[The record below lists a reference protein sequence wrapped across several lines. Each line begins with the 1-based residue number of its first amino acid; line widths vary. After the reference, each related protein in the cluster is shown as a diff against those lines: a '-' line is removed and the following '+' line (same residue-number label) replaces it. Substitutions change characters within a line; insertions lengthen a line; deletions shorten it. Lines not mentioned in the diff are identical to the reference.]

1 MQKKRYL
8 RSSSGSAPLELASL
22 VAVLLLPMGPMLSI
36 FGEVF
41 NSIAAESI
49 ARHAL
54 RAAILK
60 SPLTSIDAAI
70 ASSVE
75 SLADSWQREATFSF
89 DCGRCQKGDLIH
101 LQVRV
106 GNATALQVAGLEP
119 K

>member
-1 MQKKRYL
+1 LQKKRYL

-60 SPLTSIDAAI
+60 SPLTPIDAAI